1 MHQSPALVP
10 LETLWAGY
18 QGKSLPLSAKL
29 ARLYGSFHLPRVDSA
44 PYIFSNFVMTLDGV
58 VSLRARGHAAG
69 GDISGFNAQD
79 RMVMGL
85 LRAVADAVI
94 VGSGTLAAD
103 TQQVWTPEA
112 ICPEL
117 ALEYGRLREALGHSE
132 APINVIV
139 SGSGSL
145 NLRLPVF
152 ASGKVRV
159 MVMTTTAGAKQ
170 LAKQR
175 IPVGVEICTLRRGGA
190 EISAGAICREVCRIR
205 GVKRIL
211 VEGGPRLLADFFKQ
225 RLVSEQFLTLAPQIA
240 GRVAGDG
247 RPGLVM
253 GQVFAAR
260 NPLWGKLIDVRR
272 SDSHLFLRYSFAWR
286 ARCRAGPRL
295 ASSGAPCDL
304 GVPAIPSSDRPPP
317 QCLA

>member
-1 MHQSPALVP
+1 
-10 LETLWAGY
+10 
-18 QGKSLPLSAKL
+18 LPLSARL
-29 ARLYGSFHLPRVDSA
+29 RRLYGSFGLAQADSL
-44 PYIFSNFVMTLDGV
+44 PYISSNFVTTLDGV
-58 VSLRARGHAAG
+58 VSLRTRGHAAG
-69 GDISGFNAQD
+69 GDISGFNTQD

-85 LRAVADAVI
+85 LRAVADVVI

-117 ALEYGRLREALGHSE
+117 APEYGHLRKALGNSRP
-132 APINVIV
+132 PINVIV

-152 ASGKVRV
+152 SSGKVQV
-159 MVMTTTAGAKQ
+159 MIITTTAGAKR

-175 IPVGVEICTLRRGGA
+175 IPDGVEIRAIRRGGA
-190 EISAGAICREVCRIR
+190 EIAASTICKEVCGIR
-205 GVKRIL
+205 AVKRVL

-247 RPGLVM
+247 RLGMVM
-253 GQVFAAR
+253 GKVFAPR
-260 NPLWGKLIDVRR
+260 NPLWGKLIDVRQG
-272 SDSHLFLRYSFAWR
+272 DSHLFLRYSFA
-286 ARCRAGPRL
+286 
-295 ASSGAPCDL
+295 
-304 GVPAIPSSDRPPP
+304 
-317 QCLA
+317 

>member
-1 MHQSPALVP
+1 MRQSPALVP
-10 LETLWAGY
+10 LKTLWTEN
-18 QGKSLPLSAKL
+18 QGRSLPLSPRL
-29 ARLYGSFHLPRVDSA
+29 ARLYGGLRLPRADSA
-44 PYIFSNFVMTLDGV
+44 PYIFSNFVTTLDGV

-103 TQQVWTPEA
+103 SQQVWTPEA
-112 ICPEL
+112 IYPGL
-117 ALEYGRLREALGHSE
+117 ASEYSRLRKALGHSRP
-132 APINVIV
+132 PINVIV

-152 ASGKVRV
+152 SSGKVRV
-159 MVMTTTAGAKQ
+159 MIMTTGAGAKR

-175 IPVGVEICTLRRGGA
+175 IPVGVEICTIRRGGA
-190 EISAGAICREVCRIR
+190 EISAGTICTEVCRIR

-240 GRVAGDG
+240 GRLAGDG

-253 GQVFAAR
+253 GQVFAPR

-272 SDSHLFLRYSFAWR
+272 GDTHLFLRYSFA
-286 ARCRAGPRL
+286 
-295 ASSGAPCDL
+295 
-304 GVPAIPSSDRPPP
+304 
-317 QCLA
+317 